1 MTDELDDVARLA
13 AFERVRRALEE
24 AGLPS
29 ADFGRFTRNRRPDL
43 IRSSVFDDRRAVP
56 VLLNLLPS
64 VSHPHALEA
73 VVRHLATPFARPV
86 AAAPLIELFRTT
98 APTQASLK
106 WAIGNALSVV
116 ATSGHREAL
125 LELAVDPKHGP
136 GRQMIVDRLGR
147 IPGDPRIVD
156 ALRALAT
163 DPDVALHAL
172 AGLRKRLGAAA
183 AAEIIRPL
191 LAHSSEGV
199 RRGAEY
205 NMRKV
210 TRALQPPSGSSRS
223 G

>member
-1 MTDELDDVARLA
+1 LIDSPDDVRRRA
-13 AFERVRRALEE
+13 AFERIRSALDS

-29 ADFGRFTRNRRPDL
+29 ADFGRFTSNRHPDL
-43 IRSSVFDDRRAVP
+43 IRPSVFDVCGAVP

-64 VSHPHALEA
+64 VSHPDALEA
-73 VVRHLATPFARPV
+73 VVAHLATPFARPV
-86 AAAPLIELFRTT
+86 AAAPLIAVFRTT
-98 APTQASLK
+98 APADSSLK

-116 ATSGHREAL
+116 ATPVHRDEL
-125 LELAVDPKHGP
+125 LELALDPKHGR
-136 GRQMIVDRLGR
+136 GRQMIVERLGR
-147 IPGDPRIVD
+147 ISGDSRIID

-183 AAEIIRPL
+183 AADIIRPL
-191 LAHSSEGV
+191 LTHPSEGV

-210 TRALQPPSGSSRS
+210 ASALKSST